1 MGKITLVFDLSDD
14 QILTLRESLNHTAQA
29 SNDRV
34 MDNDE
39 FVDTDEV
46 MSKFKVSRS
55 VINVWKKNGL
65 PYLKTR
71 PNKFKLGDVINYINR
86 KTIRRR

>member
-14 QILTLRESLNHTAQA
+14 QILTLRESLSPSIQV
-29 SNDRV
+29 SNDGV
-34 MDNDE
+34 MDKDE

-71 PNKFKLGDVINYINR
+71 PNKFKLGDVLNYINR
-86 KTIRRR
+86 KTIRRK

>member
-14 QILTLRESLNHTAQA
+14 QILTLRESLSPSIQV
-29 SNDRV
+29 SNDGF
-34 MDNDE
+34 MDKDQ

-71 PNKFKLGDVINYINR
+71 PNKFKLGDVLNYINR
-86 KTIRRR
+86 KTIRRK

>member
-14 QILTLRESLNHTAQA
+14 QILTLRESLSPTIHA
-29 SNDRV
+29 SNDGV
-34 MDNDE
+34 MDKDE

-71 PNKFKLGDVINYINR
+71 PNKFKLGDVLNYINR

>member
-1 MGKITLVFDLSDD
+1 MMGKITLVFDLSDD
-14 QILTLRESLNHTAQA
+14 QILTLKENFSPNIQN
-29 SNDRV
+29 SFNDY
-34 MDNDE
+34 MDNDYM
-39 FVDTDEV
+39 DTEDV
-46 MSKFKVSRS
+46 MAKFKISRS

-71 PNKFKLGDVINYINR
+71 PNKFKLGDVLNYVNR